1 EASFRALRVLHTA
14 KNLFNQY
21 GFHKVGVDRIIADS
35 QIPKATFYNYF
46 HSKERLIQMSLT
58 FQTDALKEEVFS
70 TIYSY
75 RELMVFDKLRK
86 IFYLH
91 ANLEGLYRLP
101 FKAIFEIEKFYPT
114 AYKVVVDYRNW
125 LVTQIHGLL
134 LTVKPTALMEDAHM
148 FLFVIDGAMVQLLS
162 KEETDE
168 RDKLLDYFLRKLSEC

>member
-1 EASFRALRVLHTA
+1 
-14 KNLFNQY
+14 
-21 GFHKVGVDRIIADS
+21 
-35 QIPKATFYNYF
+35 
-46 HSKERLIQMSLT
+46 
-58 FQTDALKEEVFS
+58 
-70 TIYSY
+70 
-75 RELMVFDKLRK
+75 MVFDKLRK

-148 FLFVIDGAMVQLLS
+148 FLFLFLFLFLIDGAMVQLLS
-162 KEETDE
+162 ANSVDE
-168 RDKLLDYFLRKLSEC
+168 RDKLLDYFLRKLSEY